1 MFIIPTMAVRLDYAD
16 VRAVTRLGVDGHDM
30 TSWRALCANKGNLAS
45 GTSGVSATRS
55 DVSSQ
60 TPVHQ
65 EPAPALSLPSQRM
78 VPVDSG
84 PARLHLRLD

>member
-1 MFIIPTMAVRLDYAD
+1 MAVRVDCAD
-16 VRAVTRLGVDGHDM
+16 VRAVTRLGVDGHDV
-30 TSWRALCANKGNLAS
+30 LAGAVREQTS